1 LNIQL
6 KYLCEFIMAEIRNC
20 KVLVVGA
27 GPGGYVAAI
36 RAGQLGLDTV
46 IVEGSKVGGTCLIR
60 GCIPS
65 KAIIHAASSFEE
77 LEKHSETGNMGIS
90 VSGKPKVNMKEMVA
104 WKESIV
110 TKLNKG
116 VEGLLKAAK
125 VELVS
130 GWAKFRNAK
139 TCEVSGGEKE
149 WIINAEHVILAN
161 GSQSIELPFM
171 PFDNNVIS
179 STEALELNEVPKKL
193 VVIGAGYIGLELGI
207 AYRKLG
213 SEVIFIEALDQILPI
228 YDSEMTRPIT
238 MWLRKHKVTVNL
250 GAKAKGAITKG
261 KITTVDYTDSS
272 GKNQKIKADKVLVT
286 VGRKPNTQGWGLEKM
301 AVDMEGPF
309 VKVDNQ
315 CRTSM
320 KNVWAI
326 GDIVGEPM
334 LAHKA
339 SAQGEIVAEIIAGH
353 RRAFDPVSIA
363 AVCFTDPEIVG
374 VGLTPDEAKDEGIE
388 TIIGKFPF
396 AASGR
401 ALAMNAG
408 SDGGFVRITARA
420 DNQVIVGIHAV
431 GSHVS
436 ELSGEFALAIEMGAR
451 LDDIAGTIHVHPTL
465 TEAFAESAL
474 AGLGHAIHI
483 SK

>member
-1 LNIQL
+1 
-6 KYLCEFIMAEIRNC
+6 MAEIRNC

-228 YDSEMTRPIT
+228 YDSEMTRPVT

>member
-1 LNIQL
+1 
-6 KYLCEFIMAEIRNC
+6 MAEVRNC

-46 IVEGSKVGGTCLIR
+46 IVEGSRAGGTCLIR

-65 KAIIHAASSFEE
+65 KAVIHAATAFEE
-77 LEKHSETGNMGIS
+77 IEQHTGSGKMGIS
-90 VSGKPKVNMKEMVA
+90 VSGKPKLDMKALVS

-110 TKLNKG
+110 DKLNKG
-116 VEGLLKAAK
+116 VETLLKAAK
-125 VELVS
+125 VELIS

-161 GSQSIELPFM
+161 GSKSVELPFM
-171 PFDNNVIS
+171 PYGDHVIS
-179 STEALELNEVPKKL
+179 STEALELSDLPKRL

-213 SEVIFIEALDQILPI
+213 SEVIFIEALDSILPI
-228 YDSEMTRPIT
+228 YDSEMTRPIS
-238 MWLRKHKVTVNL
+238 MWLRKHKVTINL
-250 GAKAKGAITKG
+250 GARAKGVSTRG
-261 KITTVDYTDSS
+261 KVTTVEYTDSK
-272 GKNQKIKADKVLVT
+272 GKDHKIKADKVLVT
-286 VGRKPNTQGWGLEKM
+286 VGRKPNTEGWGLEKM
-301 AVDMEGPF
+301 AVDMEGPS
-309 VKVDNQ
+309 VKVNDQ
-315 CRTSM
+315 CHTSM

-339 SAQGEIVAEIIAGH
+339 SAQGEMVAEIIAGH

-374 VGLTPDEAKDEGIE
+374 VGITPDEAKEKGIE
-388 TIIGKFPF
+388 TVIGKFPF

-401 ALAMNAG
+401 ALAMDAG

-420 DNQVIVGIHAV
+420 SDHVILGIHAV

-436 ELSGEFALAIEMGAR
+436 ELSGEFAHAIEMGSR
-451 LDDIAGTIHVHPTL
+451 LEDVAGTILVHPTL

-474 AGLGHAIHI
+474 SGLGHAIHI

>member
-1 LNIQL
+1 
-6 KYLCEFIMAEIRNC
+6 MAEIRNC

-408 SDGGFVRITARA
+408 SDGGFVRITARS

-465 TEAFAESAL
+465 TESFGESAL

>member
-228 YDSEMTRPIT
+228 YDSEMTRPVT

-408 SDGGFVRITARA
+408 SDGGFVRITARS

-465 TEAFAESAL
+465 TESFGESAL

>member
-1 LNIQL
+1 
-6 KYLCEFIMAEIRNC
+6 MAEIRNC

-46 IVEGSKVGGTCLIR
+46 IVEGSRAGGTCLIR
-60 GCIPS
+60 GCLPS
-65 KAIIHAASSFEE
+65 KAIIHAASLFEDI
-77 LEKHSETGNMGIS
+77 EKHSGAGKMGIS
-90 VSGKPKVNMKEMVA
+90 VTGKPKVNMKEMMA

-125 VELVS
+125 VELIS

-161 GSQSIELPFM
+161 GSKSVELPFM
-171 PFDNNVIS
+171 PFDGNVIS
-179 STEALELNEVPKKL
+179 STEALELEDVPKKL

-228 YDSEMTRPIT
+228 YDSEITRPIN
-238 MWLRKHKVTVNL
+238 MWLRKHNVTVNL
-250 GAKAKGAITKG
+250 GSRAKGAITKG
-261 KITTVDYTDSS
+261 KITIVEYTDSE
-272 GKNQKIKADKVLVT
+272 GKDHKIKADKVLVT
-286 VGRKPNTQGWGLEKM
+286 VGRKPNTEGWGLEKM
-301 AVDMEGPF
+301 AVDMDGPF
-309 VKVDNQ
+309 IKVDNQ

-326 GDIVGEPM
+326 GDVVGEPM

-353 RRAFDPVSIA
+353 RTAFDPVSIA

-374 VGLTPDEAKDEGIE
+374 VGLTPDEAKDEGIDVV
-388 TIIGKFPF
+388 IGKFPF

-401 ALAMNAG
+401 ALAMEAG
-408 SDGGFVRITARA
+408 SDGGFVRITARS
-420 DNQVIVGIHAV
+420 DNHVIVGIHAV

-436 ELSGEFALAIEMGAR
+436 ELSGEFAHAIEMGSR
-451 LDDIAGTIHVHPTL
+451 LEDIAGTIHVHPTL

-483 SK
+483 AK

>member
-272 GKNQKIKADKVLVT
+272 GKNHKIKADKVLVT

-309 VKVDNQ
+309 VKEQ
-315 CRTSM
+315 ERM
-320 KNVWAI
+320 
-326 GDIVGEPM
+326 
-334 LAHKA
+334 
-339 SAQGEIVAEIIAGH
+339 
-353 RRAFDPVSIA
+353 R
-363 AVCFTDPEIVG
+363 
-374 VGLTPDEAKDEGIE
+374 
-388 TIIGKFPF
+388 
-396 AASGR
+396 
-401 ALAMNAG
+401 
-408 SDGGFVRITARA
+408 
-420 DNQVIVGIHAV
+420 
-431 GSHVS
+431 
-436 ELSGEFALAIEMGAR
+436 
-451 LDDIAGTIHVHPTL
+451 
-465 TEAFAESAL
+465 
-474 AGLGHAIHI
+474 
-483 SK
+483 

>member
-1 LNIQL
+1 
-6 KYLCEFIMAEIRNC
+6 MAEIRNC

-46 IVEGSKVGGTCLIR
+46 IVEGSRAGGTCLIR

-77 LEKHSETGNMGIS
+77 LEKHSGTGNMGIS

-125 VELVS
+125 VELIS
-130 GWAKFRNAK
+130 GWAKFRNGK
-139 TCEVSGGEKE
+139 TCEVSGGKKE

-161 GSQSIELPFM
+161 GSQSVELPFM
-171 PFDNNVIS
+171 PFDNNIIS
-179 STEALELNEVPKKL
+179 STEGLELDDVPKKL

-207 AYRKLG
+207 AFRKLG
-213 SEVIFIEALDQILPI
+213 SEVTFIEALDQILPI

-261 KITTVDYTDSS
+261 KVTSVEYIDSS
-272 GKNQKIKADKVLVT
+272 GKVHKIKADKVLVT

-301 AVDMEGPF
+301 AVDMDGPF

-315 CRTSM
+315 CHTSM

-339 SAQGEIVAEIIAGH
+339 SAQGEMVAEIIAGH
-353 RRAFDPVSIA
+353 KRAFDPISIA

-374 VGLTPDEAKDEGIE
+374 VGLTPDEAKNEGIE
-388 TIIGKFPF
+388 TIVGKFPF
-396 AASGR
+396 AASAR
-401 ALAMNAG
+401 ALTMNAG

-436 ELSGEFALAIEMGAR
+436 ELSGEFALAIEMGSR

>member
-1 LNIQL
+1 
-6 KYLCEFIMAEIRNC
+6 MAEIRNC

-46 IVEGSKVGGTCLIR
+46 VVEGSRAGGTCLIR

-65 KAIIHAASSFEE
+65 KAVIHAASSFEE
-77 LEKHSETGNMGIS
+77 IGKHSGAGKMGIS
-90 VSGKPKVNMKEMVA
+90 VSGKAKVNMKELVT

-161 GSQSIELPFM
+161 GSQSVELPFM
-171 PFDNNVIS
+171 PFDNNIIS
-179 STEALELNEVPKKL
+179 STEALELDEVPKKL

-213 SEVIFIEALDQILPI
+213 SEVTFIEALNQILPI

-250 GAKAKGAITKG
+250 GAKAKGATTKG
-261 KITTVDYTDSS
+261 KVTTVEYTDSS
-272 GKNQKIKADKVLVT
+272 GKDHKIKADKVLVT

-326 GDIVGEPM
+326 GDIIGEPM

-339 SAQGEIVAEIIAGH
+339 SAQGEMVAEIIAGH
-353 RRAFDPVSIA
+353 KRAFDPVSIA

-401 ALAMNAG
+401 ALAMDAG

>member
-1 LNIQL
+1 
-6 KYLCEFIMAEIRNC
+6 MAEIRNC

-374 VGLTPDEAKDEGIE
+374 VGLTPDEAKDEEIE

-408 SDGGFVRITARA
+408 SDGGFVRITARS

-465 TEAFAESAL
+465 TESFGESAL

>member
-1 LNIQL
+1 
-6 KYLCEFIMAEIRNC
+6 MAEIRNC

-228 YDSEMTRPIT
+228 YDLEMTRPIT

-309 VKVDNQ
+309 VKVDNK

-408 SDGGFVRITARA
+408 SDGGFVRITARS

>member
-1 LNIQL
+1 
-6 KYLCEFIMAEIRNC
+6 MAEIRNC

-465 TEAFAESAL
+465 TESFGESAL

>member
-1 LNIQL
+1 
-6 KYLCEFIMAEIRNC
+6 MAEIRNC

-408 SDGGFVRITARA
+408 SDGGFVRITARS

>member
-1 LNIQL
+1 
-6 KYLCEFIMAEIRNC
+6 MAEIRNC

-139 TCEVSGGEKE
+139 TCEVSGGDKE

-465 TEAFAESAL
+465 TESFGESAL

>member
-1 LNIQL
+1 
-6 KYLCEFIMAEIRNC
+6 MAEIRNC

-228 YDSEMTRPIT
+228 YDSEMTRPVT

-309 VKVDNQ
+309 VKVDNK

>member
-1 LNIQL
+1 
-6 KYLCEFIMAEIRNC
+6 MAEIRNC

-228 YDSEMTRPIT
+228 YDSEMTRPVT

-408 SDGGFVRITARA
+408 SDGGFVRITARS

-465 TEAFAESAL
+465 TESFGESAL

>member
-1 LNIQL
+1 
-6 KYLCEFIMAEIRNC
+6 MAEVRNC

-46 IVEGSKVGGTCLIR
+46 IVEGSRAGGTCLIR

-65 KAIIHAASSFEE
+65 KAVIHAASSFEE
-77 LEKHSETGNMGIS
+77 IEKHSGKGKMGIS
-90 VSGKPKVNMKEMVA
+90 VSGKPKVDMKELVN

-125 VELVS
+125 VELIS

-161 GSQSIELPFM
+161 GSKSVELPFM
-171 PFDNNVIS
+171 PFDDNVIS

-213 SEVIFIEALDQILPI
+213 SEVTFIEALDQILPI
-228 YDSEMTRPIT
+228 YDSEMTRPIN

-250 GAKAKGAITKG
+250 GAKAKGATTKG
-261 KITTVDYTDSS
+261 KVTTVEYTDSD
-272 GKNQKIKADKVLVT
+272 GKDHKIKADKVLVT
-286 VGRKPNTQGWGLEKM
+286 VGRKPNTQGWGLSKM
-301 AVDMEGPF
+301 AVDMDGPF
-309 VKVDNQ
+309 VKVDKQ

-339 SAQGEIVAEIIAGH
+339 SAQGEMVSEIIAGH

-374 VGLTPDEAKDEGIE
+374 VGLTPEEAKEEGIDV
-388 TIIGKFPF
+388 TVGKFPF

-401 ALAMNAG
+401 ALAMDAG
-408 SDGGFVRITARA
+408 SDGGFVRITARS
-420 DNQVIVGIHAV
+420 DNHTIVGIHAV

-436 ELSGEFALAIEMGAR
+436 ELSGEFALAIEMGSR
-451 LDDIAGTIHVHPTL
+451 LEDVAGTIHVHPTL